1 MLAMSESLAV
11 LMCLCLTGM
20 ATGAMITVNLEIAS
34 SHGSAS
40 ECVGGQVGLTNTSI
54 LVHYRLYESTS
65 PVGEWTF
72 LRDVNISDN
81 SQGTTV
87 ISTNISVI
95 GVQLRFLQ
103 LEHGGEGCNCWNVI
117 YLDIN
122 VIAGQAELSSPV
134 PINVVT
140 SYCHLNGL
148 AIVTTGRGPNR
159 EERRIFCSGSASEAR
174 GVTTPVVYFN
184 STGDRCPGNSGD
196 YLIAPKGR
204 PLSENCSTTNPR
216 M

>member
-1 MLAMSESLAV
+1 MLVTSESPAV
-11 LMCLCLTGM
+11 LMCLCLTGI
-20 ATGAMITVNLEIAS
+20 ATGAMITVNLEIAP
-34 SHGSAS
+34 SHDS
-40 ECVGGQVGLTNTSI
+40 EDDCVGGQVGLTNTSI
-54 LVHYRLYESTS
+54 LVHYRLYERTS
-65 PVGEWTF
+65 PVEDWTF

-103 LEHGGEGCNCWNVI
+103 LEHGGEGCNCWEVTN
-117 YLDIN
+117 LDIN
-122 VIAGQAELSSPV
+122 VIAGQAELSSSD
-134 PINVVT
+134 VVT
-140 SYCHLNGL
+140 SYCHLNG
-148 AIVTTGRGPNR
+148 ITGRGQSQ
-159 EERRIFCSGSASEAR
+159 RRFCSGSASEAR

-184 STGDRCPGNSGD
+184 SNTGDGCPGNSSD

-204 PLSENCSTTNPR
+204 PLPENCSTTNPR

>member
-103 LEHGGEGCNCWNVI
+103 LEHGGEGCNCWEVTN
-117 YLDIN
+117 LDIN
-122 VIAGQAELSSPV
+122 VIAGQAEPSSPV
-134 PINVVT
+134 
-140 SYCHLNGL
+140 YCHLNG
-148 AIVTTGRGPNR
+148 ATTGGGPNR
-159 EERRIFCSGSASEAR
+159 IRFCSGSASEAR
-174 GVTTPVVYFN
+174 GVTTQVVYFN
-184 STGDRCPGNSGD
+184 SNTGDRCPGNSSD

-204 PLSENCSTTNPR
+204 PLPENCSTTNPQ

>member
-11 LMCLCLTGM
+11 LMCLCLTGI

-54 LVHYRLYESTS
+54 LVHYRLYERTS

-72 LRDVNISDN
+72 LRDVNISDS

-103 LEHGGEGCNCWNVI
+103 LEHGGEGCNCWEVTN
-117 YLDIN
+117 LDININ

-134 PINVVT
+134 PIDVAT
-140 SYCHLNGL
+140 SYCHLNGF
-148 AIVTTGRGPNR
+148 
-159 EERRIFCSGSASEAR
+159 EEHMFCAGSASEAR
-174 GVTTPVVYFN
+174 GVNTPVIYFSGGN
-184 STGDRCPGNSGD
+184 SGIRCPGNSSD
-196 YLIAPKGR
+196 YLIAPKGQ
-204 PLSENCSTTNPR
+204 PLPENCSSTNPR

>member
-11 LMCLCLTGM
+11 LMCLCLTGI
-20 ATGAMITVNLEIAS
+20 ATGAIITVNLEIAS
-34 SHGSAS
+34 SHGS
-40 ECVGGQVGLTNTSI
+40 ENDCVGSQVGLTNTSI

-72 LRDVNISDN
+72 LRDVNIGDT

-87 ISTNISVI
+87 ISTNISEI

-103 LEHGGEGCNCWNVI
+103 LEHGGEGCNCWKVTNLGTNVI
-117 YLDIN
+117 P
-122 VIAGQAELSSPV
+122 AGQDELSSPV
-134 PINVVT
+134 SIDVVT
-140 SYCHLNGL
+140 SYCHLNG
-148 AIVTTGRGPNR
+148 ITGRGRNR
-159 EERRIFCSGSASEAR
+159 GIFCSGSASEAR

-184 STGDRCPGNSGD
+184 SNNGDRCPGNSSD

-204 PLSENCSTTNPR
+204 PLPENCSSTNPR